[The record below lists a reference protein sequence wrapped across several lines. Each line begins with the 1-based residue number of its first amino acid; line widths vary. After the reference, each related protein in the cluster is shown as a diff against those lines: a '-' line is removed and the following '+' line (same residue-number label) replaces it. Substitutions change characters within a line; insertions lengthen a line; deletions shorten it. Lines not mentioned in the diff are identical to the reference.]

1 MHLKQVELNKI
12 NKSNKNKVKTKCA
25 IFVKVS
31 KIKNKVHVQKNKIK
45 KTFLTASLPSHVKIK
60 NKDNRIQ
67 GKPYL
72 GINTK

>member
-45 KTFLTASLPSHVKIK
+45 KLF
-60 NKDNRIQ
+60 
-67 GKPYL
+67 
-72 GINTK
+72 